1 MARESEEKVEI
12 IDFSTQQTS
21 DFLLP
26 QPAVLKSSGWIDLHL
41 EHHRQPEFETPE
53 HQANW
58 HAIAYCPPLPGS
70 ANTMGERWLDGKLA
84 TEARHEGD
92 IAIIPA
98 GISHRCNWHTRAQ
111 FTIVAIEP
119 ALLQQV
125 GRDWVNPDRIELIPR
140 YMTEQDSLLQGIVST
155 LREEL
160 ETSKIAPHLLIDSL
174 KTTLAVRLLSKYCTI
189 RPKLS
194 SYEGGLA
201 KANLQQIKD
210 YIDVNLDRDL
220 KLIELA
226 QLVRLSPYHFLR
238 LFKQSM
244 GVTPHQYIVARRVE
258 QAKRLLERD
267 QLSIA
272 EVAASVGF
280 CDQSHLARY
289 FKRIVGVTPK
299 QLRRFVR
306 ENSRER
312 DPAIPKYDR

>member
-1 MARESEEKVEI
+1 
-12 IDFSTQQTS
+12 
-21 DFLLP
+21 
-26 QPAVLKSSGWIDLHL
+26 
-41 EHHRQPEFETPE
+41 
-53 HQANW
+53 
-58 HAIAYCPPLPGS
+58 
-70 ANTMGERWLDGKLA
+70 
-84 TEARHEGD
+84 
-92 IAIIPA
+92 
-98 GISHRCNWHTRAQ
+98 
-111 FTIVAIEP
+111 VAIEP

-125 GRDWVNPDRIELIPR
+125 GRDWLNPDRIELIPR

-201 KANLQQIKD
+201 KAKLQQIKD

-226 QLVRLSPYHFLR
+226 ELVRLSPYHFLR
-238 LFKQSM
+238 LFKQSL
-244 GVTPHQYIVARRVE
+244 GITPHQYIVARRVE
-258 QAKRLLERD
+258 QAKRLLERG

-312 DPAIPKYDR
+312 DRSISK